1 VEERT
6 PVHTPAGR
14 LRQGW
19 PDRCE
24 HADDVLVVQ
33 ELRHVDVLAV
43 RRCGALQE
51 DGAPVHD
58 LEVVAA
64 VSIPTSRFLERVGAA
79 VDALRR
85 RSPEPGRRRDDPCW
99 CGADATYLACH
110 GGMG

>member
-19 PDRCE
+19 PERCE
-24 HADDVLVVQ
+24 HADDVVIVQ

-43 RRCGALQE
+43 RRCGALRA
-51 DGAPVHD
+51 DGGTAHD

-64 VSIPTSRFLERVGAA
+64 VSIPTDRFLKHVGSA

-85 RSPEPGRRRDDPCW
+85 RTIEPGRRRDDPCW
-99 CGADATYLACH
+99 CGSGEVFGDCH
-110 GGMG
+110 GST